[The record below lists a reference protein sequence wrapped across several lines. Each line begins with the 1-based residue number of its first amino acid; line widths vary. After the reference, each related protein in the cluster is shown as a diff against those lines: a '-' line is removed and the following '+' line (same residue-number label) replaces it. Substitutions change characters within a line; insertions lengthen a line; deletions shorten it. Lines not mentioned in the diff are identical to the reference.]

1 MTELKQ
7 KILFIILILIPFFC
21 VSQNTQEL
29 LCKIIDTQTG
39 GPVIFASIAVKGQNI
54 GVISDDDGSFRLP
67 ITHKRDNSTIIISCI
82 GYETIEV
89 EVNTL
94 VDSRLNILKLRPKI
108 ESLESITIIAKKDP
122 NRVKAD
128 YIPARDIVQQAILNI
143 PLNYPISPH
152 SHIGYYREYQVL
164 NKRYFNLNEGIMEEF
179 DAGFKTNKIFYK
191 DNQAALYS
199 FKENNEFPQD
209 SALSKSYDN
218 KNLKFIEQATITG
231 FGGNELS
238 VLNLH
243 NVIRYHN
250 KKSFSF
256 VDVFNEDFIYNHT
269 FRLTDKTYLNDQPIY
284 VIKFYAL
291 EEVAGTKN
299 TADGVIYISYE
310 DFAIHKL
317 EYNGYYINDP
327 KPFYALKVEYAPRGG
342 KMFLNY
348 VSFYNMFKAQ
358 SGNSFKINDVEF
370 DVSENAFI
378 VNFSNDID
386 ENTISKKRR
395 FRFEY
400 NQDRLKIAEVDVI
413 SKRKL
418 KIKLAER
425 LTDDE
430 IEDFK
435 TLKGI
440 DYKIKNVAD
449 IAGRQ
454 LNELSFIDVDQFR
467 EYFVQEVFENK
478 ALPNNL
484 IFVNKIM
491 SLRKSKINTNAI
503 DIDKYWINSPLKETK
518 N

>member
-1 MTELKQ
+1 MMKQ
-7 KILFIILILIPFFC
+7 KILYIAFILFPLFC
-21 VSQNTQEL
+21 ISQNTQEL
-29 LCKIIDTQTG
+29 ICKIIDTKTG
-39 GPVIFASIAVKGQNI
+39 EPVVFASVAVKNQNV

-67 ITHKRDNSTIIISCI
+67 ITYKNDNTIIIISCI

-89 EVNTL
+89 KVNAL
-94 VDSRLNILKLRPKI
+94 ANGQLYILKLKPKI
-108 ESLESITIIAKKDP
+108 ESLEAITITAKKDP
-122 NRVKAD
+122 KRVKAD
-128 YIPARDIVQQAILNI
+128 YIPARDIVQKALMNI
-143 PLNYPISPH
+143 SLNYPTNPH
-152 SHIGYYREYQVL
+152 SYIGYYREYQVL

-199 FKENNEFPQD
+199 FKQNEKFPQD
-209 SALSKSYDN
+209 SALAKSYDN

-238 VLNLH
+238 ILNLH
-243 NVIRYHN
+243 NVIRYN
-250 KKSFSF
+250 DKKSFSF
-256 VDVFNEDFIYNHT
+256 IDVFKEDFIYNHI
-269 FRLTDKTYLNDQPIY
+269 FRLTDKTYLNDEPIY

-299 TADGVIYISYE
+299 TADGVIYISYN

-327 KPFYALKVEYAPRGG
+327 KPFYSLTVEYAPRGD
-342 KMFLNY
+342 KMYLNY
-348 VSFYNMFKAQ
+348 VSFYNTFKAK
-358 SGNSFKINDVEF
+358 SGDAFKINTVEF
-370 DVSENAFI
+370 DDNDNAFL

-386 ENTISKKRR
+386 ESTIVKKRR
-395 FRFEY
+395 FKFEY
-400 NQDRLKIAEVDVI
+400 NQDRLKIAKVDLI
-413 SKRKL
+413 SKRQL
-418 KIKLAER
+418 KITIADK

-435 TLKGI
+435 SLKGI
-440 DYKIKNVAD
+440 EYKIKNVAD
-449 IAGRQ
+449 LAGRQ
-454 LNELSFIDVDQFR
+454 LNELSFIDTDQFR
-467 EYFVQEVFENK
+467 EYFVQEVFKNK
-478 ALPNNL
+478 ELPDNL